1 MPFFDRKPR
10 SWDAYLA
17 GFRASGLLMASGLV
31 VFVILIG
38 VVTIKTWPHAGDLL
52 PGGGQ
57 DASLQSTAA
66 QGPQALAQSSGPNLV
81 RLLGARGS
89 AGTSRGS
96 DGAGGGNGLTQSE
109 NGGAIGDA
117 PSQPGTGGGQPQG
130 AQPPP
135 SQSQQPSNAVSE
147 VFSDTGNTVQGAT
160 TNLGNALG
168 GSTSPGLGGVVGG
181 LGQTLNNTLQGL
193 AGKN

>member
-1 MPFFDRKPR
+1 
-10 SWDAYLA
+10 
-17 GFRASGLLMASGLV
+17 MASGLV
-31 VFVILIG
+31 MFVILIG

-52 PGGGQ
+52 PGGGH

-66 QGPQALAQSSGPNLV
+66 QGPEALAPSSGLNLV
-81 RLLGARGS
+81 QLLGGTGS
-89 AGTSRGS
+89 AGTSPGS
-96 DGAGGGNGLTQSE
+96 DGARAGDGNGLTQGE
-109 NGGAIGDA
+109 NGGAIGGA

-135 SQSQQPSNAVSE
+135 SESQQPSNAVSE
-147 VFSDTGNTVQGAT
+147 ALSGTGNTVQDTT

-168 GSTSPGLGGVVGG
+168 GSSSPGLGGVVGG

-193 AGKN
+193 AGKH